1 MPTIAEI
8 LARELDKPLAHVQN
22 VIDLLDQGNTIPFIA
37 RYRKELH
44 GSMDDTALRTL
55 EDRLSYL
62 RNLDQRRQEVKN
74 AIDGQGK
81 LTDEL
86 SAAIDSAAT
95 LAEVE
100 DLYRP
105 YKQKRRTRA
114 TVAKEKGLE
123 PLANALMLQQRN
135 MMAPETIALRYVN
148 AEKGVETAEDAL
160 QGAMDIIAEVVCDV
174 AAVLTKLKSYYHQT
188 AMVAT
193 VAAKDEDSTYRM
205 YYDHREPLRLMPS
218 HRVLAMNRGEKEGFL
233 KVALDV
239 DKEKAQQLVR
249 YGFVQQTGSPAC
261 KYVAQAC
268 DDAYTRLIA
277 PSLDTELRAE

>member
-1 MPTIAEI
+1 MLPRHWHE
-8 LARELDKPLAHVQN
+8 
-22 VIDLLDQGNTIPFIA
+22 
-37 RYRKELH
+37 
-44 GSMDDTALRTL
+44 L
-55 EDRLSYL
+55 ED
-62 RNLDQRRQEVKN
+62 
-74 AIDGQGK
+74 I
-81 LTDEL
+81 
-86 SAAIDSAAT
+86 
-95 LAEVE
+95 
-100 DLYRP
+100 YRP
-105 YKQKRRTRA
+105 YRPKRRTRA
-114 TVAKEKGLE
+114 SIAKEKGLE
-123 PLANALMLQQRN
+123 PLANTLMLQQRN

-148 AEKGVETAEDAL
+148 AEKGVETTEDAL
-160 QGAMDIIAEVVCDV
+160 QGAMDIIAEVVSDD
-174 AAVLTKLKSYYHQT
+174 AAVRTKLKTYYHQT

-268 DDAYTRLIA
+268 DGRVYAADCAVAGHGTARGIDRQGER
-277 PSLDTELRAE
+277 SGDSRVRAESAPAADAAAGAREGRDGA